1 MAKPFLEVTGGNEN
15 GMRLIKQSVASD
27 GRLMLSIWHRTY
39 LTLEND
45 EDSFEAIYAIEKLL
59 EQMRSELY
67 SVDGLSEPLTLRFA
81 MEDRGR
87 IYKEWNNE
95 NPRIRLLSMNL
106 TFHQWK
112 MTIYSINKENDD
124 FTYKI
129 SIIFAR

>member
-15 GMRLIKQSVASD
+15 GMRLLKQSVASD

-95 NPRIRLLSMNL
+95 NPSDSFIEHEPYIPPM
-106 TFHQWK
+106 
-112 MTIYSINKENDD
+112 ENDD
-124 FTYKI
+124 LLNK
-129 SIIFAR
+129 